1 MRKLNS
7 DQIRELHSAIV
18 QGQIINSIGTLLV
31 GLDLGIKSKLPKS
44 DDPSTQLFLVI
55 DHLNDYAGNPGKTHP
70 LITFLENTEY
80 QLGERGLPV
89 AKIKGLLSHV
99 SHTEIPQANGNSS
112 PQPFSESMDSEVQK
126 ENESTTVPP
135 AKKPASGTGVNT
147 NQSIHI
153 TLVNFSKEDWKRL
166 EELLQR
172 TELARSSREA
182 LLIKVFDGNIGVG
195 AVANLLQIP
204 GIQDFFQILNYT
216 IKKSGDDGI
225 FRRYLESL
233 QGYVLNQSDLDWLKS
248 RLEPDEPLPVEPDT
262 FGVVLEALVSLLQ
275 SDKALLDALLAATKE
290 LGMEYFQTPPANAGD
305 LVLGILSHPFPLQC
319 FNGILRGLFLKK
331 LRFTHDSAMRSLHI
345 CKAYFR
351 IASLPVE
358 DKKVVYTA
366 LEDAFLVSRKSSQ
379 GASKPIQ
386 TANKQ
391 FAEDLLISTW
401 IQVSQR
407 PLGNSEIYK
416 LIHREP
422 ISGNPITDADRIVFA
437 TVRILSQPTD
447 PDTSSRLSIWFAKCC
462 WQELMGTSVMPED
475 PIEAV
480 NNYISQMAKL
490 KAATAMFITKDRTE
504 AIQEL
509 KKTFPQ
515 LVLIPLSETDAKRYS
530 EILTEMTII
539 EKLIY
544 QICQS

>member
-1 MRKLNS
+1 MPKLNR
-7 DQIRELHSAIV
+7 DQITELHSAIV

-44 DDPSTQLFLVI
+44 DDPSTQLLLVI
-55 DHLNDYAGNPGKTHP
+55 DHLNDYAGNPGELHP
-70 LITFLENTEY
+70 LIMFLRNTEY
-80 QLGERGLPV
+80 QLSDRELPV
-89 AKIKGLLSHV
+89 AKIKGLLSHI

-135 AKKPASGTGVNT
+135 AKKPASGTGINI
-147 NQSIHI
+147 NQLTHI

-172 TELARSSREA
+172 IKLEKSSREA

-204 GIQDFFQILNYT
+204 GIQDFFQILNHT
-216 IKKSGDDGI
+216 IKMARDDGI

-248 RLEPDEPLPVEPDT
+248 RLEPDEPPPVEPDT
-262 FGVVLEALVSLLQ
+262 VSVVLEALVSLLQ

-290 LGMEYFQTPPANAGD
+290 LGKEYFQTPPANAGD

-319 FNGILRGLFLKK
+319 FNGILRGLYLKK

-351 IASLPVE
+351 IASLPAE

-379 GASKPIQ
+379 GASRPIQ

-407 PLGNSEIYK
+407 PLENSEIYK

-447 PDTSSRLSIWFAKCC
+447 PDNSSRLSIWFAKCC
-462 WQELMGTSVMPED
+462 WQELMGTSVMPDD

-480 NNYISQMAKL
+480 NNDISQMAKL

>member
-80 QLGERGLPV
+80 QLGERELPV

-112 PQPFSESMDSEVQK
+112 PQPFSESMDSEVRK

-147 NQSIHI
+147 NQSTHI

-182 LLIKVFDGNIGVG
+182 LLIKVFDGRIGVG
-195 AVANLLQIP
+195 AIADLLHVP
-204 GIQDFFQILNYT
+204 GAQDFFQKLNYT
-216 IKKSGDDGI
+216 IKTVGDDGV

-248 RLEPDEPLPVEPDT
+248 RLEPDDPPSVEPDT

-275 SDKALLDALLAATKE
+275 SDKALLDALLAATSAI
-290 LGMEYFQTPPANAGD
+290 GQEYFQKPSATADD
-305 LVLGILSHPFPLQC
+305 LVRGILSHPFPLQC
-319 FNGILRGLFLKK
+319 FSAILTHFYLQKK
-331 LRFTHDSAMRSLHI
+331 RLSNDSAMRTLHI

-351 IASLPVE
+351 SASLPAE
-358 DKKVVYTA
+358 DKQVVYVA
-366 LEDAFLVSRKSSQ
+366 LKDAFLASEKSSRR
-379 GASKPIQ
+379 ASMPIQ

-407 PLGNSEIYK
+407 SLEKSEIYK

-422 ISGNPITDADRIVFA
+422 ISGDPITDADRIVFA

-447 PDTSSRLSIWFAKCC
+447 PDNSSRLSIWFAKCC
-462 WQELMGTSVMPED
+462 WQELMGTSVMPDD
-475 PIEAV
+475 PIYAV
-480 NNYISQMAKL
+480 NNFISQMAKL
-490 KAATAMFITKDRTE
+490 KAATAMLITKDRIE

-530 EILTEMTII
+530 EILTEMSII
-539 EKLIY
+539 EKLIS
-544 QICQS
+544 QICSS

>member
-1 MRKLNS
+1 M
-7 DQIRELHSAIV
+7 
-18 QGQIINSIGTLLV
+18 
-31 GLDLGIKSKLPKS
+31 
-44 DDPSTQLFLVI
+44 
-55 DHLNDYAGNPGKTHP
+55 
-70 LITFLENTEY
+70 
-80 QLGERGLPV
+80 
-89 AKIKGLLSHV
+89 
-99 SHTEIPQANGNSS
+99 
-112 PQPFSESMDSEVQK
+112 
-126 ENESTTVPP
+126 
-135 AKKPASGTGVNT
+135 
-147 NQSIHI
+147 
-153 TLVNFSKEDWKRL
+153 
-166 EELLQR
+166 
-172 TELARSSREA
+172 AR
-182 LLIKVFDGNIGVG
+182 
-195 AVANLLQIP
+195 
-204 GIQDFFQILNYT
+204 
-216 IKKSGDDGI
+216 DDGI
-225 FRRYLESL
+225 FRRYLEAI

-248 RLEPDEPLPVEPDT
+248 RLEPDEPPPVEPDT

-290 LGMEYFQTPPANAGD
+290 LGKEYFQTPPANAGD

-319 FNGILRGLFLKK
+319 FNGILRGLYLKK

-351 IASLPVE
+351 IASLPAE

-379 GASKPIQ
+379 GASRPIQ

-407 PLGNSEIYK
+407 PLENSEIYK

-447 PDTSSRLSIWFAKCC
+447 PDNSSRLSIWFAKCC

-480 NNYISQMAKL
+480 NNDISQMAKL

>member
-1 MRKLNS
+1 
-7 DQIRELHSAIV
+7 
-18 QGQIINSIGTLLV
+18 
-31 GLDLGIKSKLPKS
+31 
-44 DDPSTQLFLVI
+44 
-55 DHLNDYAGNPGKTHP
+55 
-70 LITFLENTEY
+70 
-80 QLGERGLPV
+80 
-89 AKIKGLLSHV
+89 
-99 SHTEIPQANGNSS
+99 
-112 PQPFSESMDSEVQK
+112 
-126 ENESTTVPP
+126 
-135 AKKPASGTGVNT
+135 
-147 NQSIHI
+147 
-153 TLVNFSKEDWKRL
+153 
-166 EELLQR
+166 
-172 TELARSSREA
+172 
-182 LLIKVFDGNIGVG
+182 
-195 AVANLLQIP
+195 
-204 GIQDFFQILNYT
+204 
-216 IKKSGDDGI
+216 
-225 FRRYLESL
+225 
-233 QGYVLNQSDLDWLKS
+233 
-248 RLEPDEPLPVEPDT
+248 
-262 FGVVLEALVSLLQ
+262 LVSLLQ

-290 LGMEYFQTPPANAGD
+290 LGKEYFQKPPTNAD
-305 LVLGILSHPFPLQC
+305 YLVLGILSHPFPLQC
-319 FNGILRGLFLKK
+319 CNGILRGLYLKK
-331 LRFTHDSAMRSLHI
+331 LRFTHDSATRSLHI

-351 IASLPVE
+351 IASLPAE

-379 GASKPIQ
+379 GASRPIQ

-407 PLGNSEIYK
+407 PLENSEIYK

-530 EILTEMTII
+530 EILTEMNII
-539 EKLIY
+539 EKLIN

>member
-1 MRKLNS
+1 MKILDHHSILNPTMRKLNS
-7 DQIRELHSAIV
+7 DQITELHAAIV
-18 QGQIINSIGTLLV
+18 QGQIINSVEALLV
-31 GLDLGIKSKLPKS
+31 GMDKGVKSKLPKS
-44 DDPSTQLFLVI
+44 DNPSTQLLLVI
-55 DHLNDYAGNPGKTHP
+55 DHLNDYDGNPGKTHP
-70 LITFLENTEY
+70 LITFLKNTEY
-80 QLGERGLPV
+80 QLSDRELPV
-89 AKIKGLLSHV
+89 AKITDLISHV
-99 SHTEIPQANGNSS
+99 TNTEEPQANGNSS
-112 PQPFSESMDSEVQK
+112 PQPLSE
-126 ENESTTVPP
+126 P
-135 AKKPASGTGVNT
+135 KPASGTGINI
-147 NQSIHI
+147 NQSTHI

-172 TELARSSREA
+172 IVLEKSSREA
-182 LLIKVFDGNIGVG
+182 LLIKVFDGKIGVG

-204 GIQDFFQILNYT
+204 GKQDFFQILNHT
-216 IKKSGDDGI
+216 IKTVGDDVF
-225 FRRYLESL
+225 FRRYLEAIR
-233 QGYVLNQSDLDWLKS
+233 GYVLNQSDLDWLKS
-248 RLEPDEPLPVEPDT
+248 RLEPDEPPPVEPDT

-290 LGMEYFQTPPANAGD
+290 LGKEYFQTPPANAGD

-319 FNGILRGLFLKK
+319 FNGILRGLYLKM

-351 IASLPVE
+351 IASLPAE

-379 GASKPIQ
+379 GASRPIQ

-407 PLGNSEIYK
+407 PLENSEIYK

-447 PDTSSRLSIWFAKCC
+447 PDNSSRLSIWFAKCC

-480 NNYISQMAKL
+480 NNDISQMAKL

-530 EILTEMTII
+530 EILTEMNII
-539 EKLIY
+539 EKLIN

>member
-1 MRKLNS
+1 MRKLDL
-7 DQIRELHSAIV
+7 DQIRELHTVIV
-18 QGQIINSIGTLLV
+18 QGQLINSVDTLLV
-31 GLDLGIKSKLPKS
+31 GMDKGVKSKLPKS
-44 DDPSTQLFLVI
+44 DNPSDQLLLVI
-55 DHLNDYAGNPGKTHP
+55 GYLNGYDGNPGETHP
-70 LITFLENTEY
+70 LIDFLKITEY
-80 QLGERGLPV
+80 QLSDRESLA
-89 AKIKGLLSHV
+89 AKITDLISYV
-99 SHTEIPQANGNSS
+99 TNTEEPQANRNSS
-112 PQPFSESMDSEVQK
+112 PQPLSE
-126 ENESTTVPP
+126 P
-135 AKKPASGTGVNT
+135 KPASGTGINI
-147 NQSIHI
+147 NQLTHI

-172 TELARSSREA
+172 IVLEKSSREA

-204 GIQDFFQILNYT
+204 GKQDFFQILNHT
-216 IKKSGDDGI
+216 IKTVGDDVF
-225 FRRYLESL
+225 FRRYLEAIR
-233 QGYVLNQSDLDWLKS
+233 GYVLNQSDLDWLKS
-248 RLEPDEPLPVEPDT
+248 RLEPDEPPPVEPDT
-262 FGVVLEALVSLLQ
+262 FGFVLDALVSLLQ

-290 LGMEYFQTPPANAGD
+290 LGKEYFQKPPTNADD

-319 FNGILRGLFLKK
+319 CNGILRGLYLKK
-331 LRFTHDSAMRSLHI
+331 LRFTHDSVMRSLHI

-379 GASKPIQ
+379 GASRPIQ

-407 PLGNSEIYK
+407 PLEKSEIYK

-447 PDTSSRLSIWFAKCC
+447 PDNSSRLSIWFAKCC
-462 WQELMGTSVMPED
+462 WQELMGTSVMPDD

-480 NNYISQMAKL
+480 NNDISQMAKL

-509 KKTFPQ
+509 KNTFPQ

-530 EILTEMTII
+530 EILTEMSII
-539 EKLIY
+539 EKLIS

>member
-1 MRKLNS
+1 VGTINALSVDATSTQAPVVPTSPRSSHQTPSNS
-7 DQIRELHSAIV
+7 LRPNFLQPVLGNADIQEF
-18 QGQIINSIGTLLV
+18 QGAQKASPKTSSIGSV
-31 GLDLGIKSKLPKS
+31 P
-44 DDPSTQLFLVI
+44 
-55 DHLNDYAGNPGKTHP
+55 
-70 LITFLENTEY
+70 TE
-80 QLGERGLPV
+80 V
-89 AKIKGLLSHV
+89 NNH
-99 SHTEIPQANGNSS
+99 H
-112 PQPFSESMDSEVQK
+112 SM
-126 ENESTTVPP
+126 
-135 AKKPASGTGVNT
+135 
-147 NQSIHI
+147 HI
-153 TLVNFSKEDWKRL
+153 TLGRFSGEDWKRL

-172 TELARSSREA
+172 TVLEKSSREA

-204 GIQDFFQILNYT
+204 GKQDFFQILNHT
-216 IKKSGDDGI
+216 IKTVGDDVF
-225 FRRYLESL
+225 FRRYLEAIR
-233 QGYVLNQSDLDWLKS
+233 GYVLNQSDLDWLRS
-248 RLEPDEPLPVEPDT
+248 RLEPDEPPPVEPDT

-290 LGMEYFQTPPANAGD
+290 LGKEYFQKPPTNAD
-305 LVLGILSHPFPLQC
+305 YLVLGILSHPFPLQC
-319 FNGILRGLFLKK
+319 CNGILRGLYLKK
-331 LRFTHDSAMRSLHI
+331 LRFTHDSATRSLHI

-351 IASLPVE
+351 IASLPAE

-379 GASKPIQ
+379 GGSRPIQ

-407 PLGNSEIYK
+407 PLENSEIYK

-530 EILTEMTII
+530 EILTEMNII
-539 EKLIY
+539 EKLIN

>member
-1 MRKLNS
+1 MKILDHHSILNPTMRKLNP
-7 DQIRELHSAIV
+7 DQIRELHTVIV
-18 QGQIINSIGTLLV
+18 QGQLINSVDALLV
-31 GLDLGIKSKLPKS
+31 GLGKGIKSKLPKS
-44 DDPSTQLFLVI
+44 DTPSNQLLLVI
-55 DHLNDYAGNPGKTHP
+55 DHLNDYDGNPGKTHP
-70 LITFLENTEY
+70 LITFLKNTES
-80 QLGERGLPV
+80 QLSDRELPV
-89 AKIKGLLSHV
+89 AVLKGLLSHV
-99 SHTEIPQANGNSS
+99 TNTEEPQANGNSS
-112 PQPFSESMDSEVQK
+112 PQPLSEPKTS
-126 ENESTTVPP
+126 P
-135 AKKPASGTGVNT
+135 GTGINI

-153 TLVNFSKEDWKRL
+153 TVNNFSKEDWKRL

-172 TELARSSREA
+172 IVLEKSSREA
-182 LLIKVFDGNIGVG
+182 LLIKVFDGKIGVG
-195 AVANLLQIP
+195 AVADLLHVP
-204 GIQDFFQILNYT
+204 GAQDFFQKLNYT
-216 IKKSGDDGI
+216 IKTVGDDGV

-248 RLEPDEPLPVEPDT
+248 WLEPDDPPPVEPDT

-275 SDKALLDALLAATKE
+275 SDKALLDALLAATKAI
-290 LGMEYFQTPPANAGD
+290 GQEYFQKPSTTADD
-305 LVLGILSHPFPLQC
+305 LVRGILSHPFPLQC
-319 FNGILRGLFLKK
+319 FKAIL
-331 LRFTHDSAMRSLHI
+331 THFYLQRKRLSNDSAMRTLHI

-351 IASLPVE
+351 SASLPAE
-358 DKKVVYTA
+358 DKQVVYTA
-366 LEDAFLVSRKSSQ
+366 LKDAFLVSEKSSRR
-379 GASKPIQ
+379 ASRPIQ

-407 PLGNSEIYK
+407 SLEKSEIYK

-447 PDTSSRLSIWFAKCC
+447 PDNSSRLSIWFAKCC
-462 WQELMGTSVMPED
+462 WQELMGTSVMPDD
-475 PIEAV
+475 PIDAV
-480 NNYISQMAKL
+480 NNFISQMANL
-490 KAATAMFITKDRTE
+490 KAATAMLITKDRTE

-530 EILTEMTII
+530 EILTEMSII
-539 EKLIY
+539 EKLIS

>member
-1 MRKLNS
+1 MKILDHHSILNPTMRKLNS
-7 DQIRELHSAIV
+7 DQITELHAAIV
-18 QGQIINSIGTLLV
+18 QGQLINSVDALLV
-31 GLDLGIKSKLPKS
+31 GMDKGVKSKLPKS
-44 DDPSTQLFLVI
+44 DNPSTQLLLVI
-55 DHLNDYAGNPGKTHP
+55 DHLNDYDGNPGKKHP
-70 LITFLENTEY
+70 LITFLKNTEY
-80 QLGERGLPV
+80 QLSDRELPV
-89 AKIKGLLSHV
+89 AKITDLISHV
-99 SHTEIPQANGNSS
+99 TNTEEPQANGNSS
-112 PQPFSESMDSEVQK
+112 PQPLSE
-126 ENESTTVPP
+126 P
-135 AKKPASGTGVNT
+135 KPASGTGINI
-147 NQSIHI
+147 NQLTHI

-172 TELARSSREA
+172 IVLEKSSREA

-204 GIQDFFQILNYT
+204 GKQDFFQILNHT
-216 IKKSGDDGI
+216 IKTVGDDVF
-225 FRRYLESL
+225 FRRYLEAIR
-233 QGYVLNQSDLDWLKS
+233 GYVLNQSDLDWLRS
-248 RLEPDEPLPVEPDT
+248 RLEPDEPPPVEPDT
-262 FGVVLEALVSLLQ
+262 FGVVLDALVSLLQ

-290 LGMEYFQTPPANAGD
+290 LGKEYFQTPPANAGD

-319 FNGILRGLFLKK
+319 FNAILTHFYLQKK
-331 LRFTHDSAMRSLHI
+331 RLSNDSAMRTLHI

-351 IASLPVE
+351 SASLPAE
-358 DKKVVYTA
+358 DKQVVYTA
-366 LEDAFLVSRKSSQ
+366 LKDAFLVSEKSSRR
-379 GASKPIQ
+379 ASRPIQ

-407 PLGNSEIYK
+407 SLEKSEIYK

-447 PDTSSRLSIWFAKCC
+447 PDNSSRLSIWFAKCC
-462 WQELMGTSVMPED
+462 WQELMGTSVMPDD
-475 PIEAV
+475 PIDAV
-480 NNYISQMAKL
+480 NNFISQMANL
-490 KAATAMFITKDRTE
+490 KAATAMLITKDRTE

-530 EILTEMTII
+530 EILTEMSII
-539 EKLIY
+539 EKLIS

>member
-7 DQIRELHSAIV
+7 DQIRELHFAIV

-44 DDPSTQLFLVI
+44 DDPSTQLLLVI
-55 DHLNDYAGNPGKTHP
+55 DHLNDYAGNPGELHP
-70 LITFLENTEY
+70 LIMFLRNTEY
-80 QLGERGLPV
+80 QLSDRELPV

-135 AKKPASGTGVNT
+135 AKKPASETGVNI

-182 LLIKVFDGNIGVG
+182 LLIKVFDGKIGVG
-195 AVANLLQIP
+195 SVADLLHVP
-204 GIQDFFQILNYT
+204 GAQDFFQKLNYT

-248 RLEPDEPLPVEPDT
+248 RLEPDEPPPVEPDT

-290 LGMEYFQTPPANAGD
+290 LGKEYFQTPPANAGD

-407 PLGNSEIYK
+407 PLENSEIYK

>member
-112 PQPFSESMDSEVQK
+112 PQPLSE
-126 ENESTTVPP
+126 P
-135 AKKPASGTGVNT
+135 KPASGTGINI
-147 NQSIHI
+147 NQSTHI

-172 TELARSSREA
+172 IVLEKSSREA

-204 GIQDFFQILNYT
+204 GKQDFFQILNHT
-216 IKKSGDDGI
+216 IKTVGDDVF
-225 FRRYLESL
+225 FRRYLEAIR
-233 QGYVLNQSDLDWLKS
+233 GYVLNQSDLYWLKS

-275 SDKALLDALLAATKE
+275 SDRALLDALLAATKE
-290 LGMEYFQTPPANAGD
+290 LGKEYFQKLPTNADD

-319 FNGILRGLFLKK
+319 FNGILRGLYLKK

-351 IASLPVE
+351 IASLPAE